1 MPDQAP
7 AVLSDTCRRVNLM
20 LQTPKRESR
29 RRSTLELISPSGGYT
44 PSAMLTPVAKEMPA
58 WKVLAET
65 PVCRTPTTK
74 EPAFGSILDAVSPQP
89 ALSSQRGIFR
99 GSPPSAPRQP
109 SRLSADVDEAVSVG
123 SLPQLALVLQGNQN
137 NASHLI
143 HEAIRRQSL
152 PALDFLLRSG
162 FRVYES
168 CQGRR
173 PIHLAEQHCLM
184 EGDVGHRMLQ
194 LLLQYGA
201 KANRIE
207 GDDPMQE
214 SPLHSAA
221 QRCCLAAVAVLL
233 SFGADPNQADTRG
246 DTPMHAACRMA
257 TNTSFP
263 VGNLPVRTPQH
274 SVIALLLQHG
284 ACPLSKDALGLPPL
298 MFASK
303 FDCRVR
309 HMLAHAE
316 RWWNQS
322 PLTLVN
328 AQLKSSKSLSS
339 ANQNVCTTCLG
350 QAGLAQHIASF
361 L

>member
-1 MPDQAP
+1 MQPANPPD
-7 AVLSDTCRRVNLM
+7 SCGRMNLM

-29 RRSTLELISPSGGYT
+29 RRQTLTLMSPSVGCYT
-44 PSAMLTPVAKEMPA
+44 PSAMMTPVAKEMPA

-65 PVCRTPTTK
+65 PVCQTPTTK
-74 EPAFGSILDAVSPQP
+74 EPAFGSILDSILTSPQP

-99 GSPPSAPRQP
+99 GSPPAAPRQP
-109 SRLSADVDEAVSVG
+109 SRLSADVDEAVRIG
-123 SLPQLALVLQGNQN
+123 SLPQLALVLQGNQH

-143 HEAIRRQSL
+143 HEAIRRQSM

-162 FRVYES
+162 FRVDES

-184 EGDVGHRMLQ
+184 EGDIGHRMLL

-201 KANRIE
+201 SANRIE

-233 SFGADPNQADTRG
+233 TFGADPNQADARG

-274 SVIALLLQHG
+274 SVIALLLHHG

-303 FDCRVR
+303 YDCRVR
-309 HMLAHAE
+309 RMLAHAE

-322 PLTLVN
+322 PLTLVT
-328 AQLKSSKSLSS
+328 AQLQASKSLSS
-339 ANQNVCTTCLG
+339 ANQNVCSTCLG
-350 QAGLAQHIASF
+350 QAGLATHIASF